1 MTSNGREHLENGSA
15 HSEKAEDGTEAR
27 FTESAEG
34 TTIDSGT
41 AEWAFDAQHGG
52 RLESWR
58 WRILPPSEALHP
70 STRHNPPRPFQLVD
84 SKYGA
89 LVDHFLPLGTTY
101 DEFAENK
108 HREFGDFVDPPYS
121 SEVADLG
128 GEVRINMVRDGVIRA
143 GKREA
148 EVRLMKSAGA
158 RSGSSDLSVLYRVI
172 NSSLRPIQI
181 LFGVEYNLYAPGL
194 AEDPSVAGDG
204 AYLIDGEYPDDS
216 SLGSVG
222 RSVGA
227 TSLALANVRG
237 EMALQL
243 GWDRECDLWRMPLH
257 DDGATVGVHAVRV
270 VAVWRLSIAPN
281 DNWALGLW
289 LAPG

>member
-1 MTSNGREHLENGSA
+1 MTTNGTG
-15 HSEKAEDGTEAR
+15 HSEEDNTQSDQTGKSTRAR
-27 FTESAEG
+27 FTESSQG

-41 AEWAFDAQHGG
+41 SAWLFAPSHGG
-52 RLESWR
+52 RLESWQ
-58 WRILPPSEALHP
+58 WHTLPPPEALHP
-70 STRHNPPRPFQLVD
+70 ATRHNSPRPFDLVD
-84 SKYGA
+84 SRHGA

-101 DEFAENK
+101 DEFVEGK
-108 HREFGDFVDPPYS
+108 YREFGDFVDSPYTG
-121 SEVADLG
+121 EIADLG

-158 RSGSSDLSVLYRVI
+158 RTGSSDLSVLYRII
-172 NSSLRPIQI
+172 NSSMRPVQI
-181 LFGVEYNLYAPGL
+181 LFAVEYNLLVPGPAEEAP
-194 AEDPSVAGDG
+194 AVAGG
-204 AYLIDGEYPDDS
+204 LYLIDGAYPDDPS
-216 SLGSVG
+216 SNSIG

-227 TSLALANVRG
+227 TSLALANPQA

-243 GWDRECDLWRMPLH
+243 GWDRECDMWRMPLPG
-257 DDGATVGVHAVRV
+257 DEGTPAVRV
-270 VAVWRLSIAPN
+270 VAVWRLSIAPD

>member
-1 MTSNGREHLENGSA
+1 MTTNGTEHSEEENTQSDKTGKPALA
-15 HSEKAEDGTEAR
+15 HSA
-27 FTESAEG
+27 ESAQG

-41 AEWAFDAQHGG
+41 AAWLFAPSHGG
-52 RLESWR
+52 RLEGWQWR
-58 WRILPPSEALHP
+58 TLPPPEALHP
-70 STRHNPPRPFQLVD
+70 STRHNPPRPFDLVYA
-84 SKYGA
+84 SHGA

-101 DEFAENK
+101 DEFAEGK
-108 HREFGDFVDPPYS
+108 YREFGDFVDTPYTG
-121 SEVADLG
+121 EIADLG

-158 RSGSSDLSVLYRVI
+158 RTGSSDLSVLYRVI
-172 NSSLRPIQI
+172 NSSMRPIQI
-181 LFGVEYNLYAPGL
+181 LFAVEYNLLVPAW
-194 AEDPSVAGDG
+194 AEETSAADSGV
-204 AYLIDGEYPDDS
+204 YLIDGAYPDDPS
-216 SLGSVG
+216 SNSVG

-227 TSLALANVRG
+227 TSLALANSQA

-243 GWDRECDLWRMPLH
+243 GWDRECDLWRMPLSG
-257 DDGATVGVHAVRV
+257 DRATGAVRV
-270 VAVWRLSIAPN
+270 VAVWRLSIAPD